1 MIKIL
6 ITSLLLFSSINFA
19 AELLSARVV
28 QIVPQEDK
36 TILVL
41 DKGSV
46 FGVKVGD
53 SAFFTKQSNT
63 TFKITEASKFRSKA
77 IGMRMTSPV
86 YSVDPQ
92 RWNQIHGFS
101 RSR

>member
-1 MIKIL
+1 MKKIL
-6 ITSLLLFSSINFA
+6 IISLLLFSSINFA

-28 QIVPQEDK
+28 QTVLQEDK

-46 FGVKVGD
+46 FSVKVGD
-53 SAFFTKQSNT
+53 LAFFTKQSNT

-77 IGMRMTSPV
+77 II
-86 YSVDPQ
+86 
-92 RWNQIHGFS
+92 NQEASTIS
-101 RSR
+101 SMKNVKIKITKK